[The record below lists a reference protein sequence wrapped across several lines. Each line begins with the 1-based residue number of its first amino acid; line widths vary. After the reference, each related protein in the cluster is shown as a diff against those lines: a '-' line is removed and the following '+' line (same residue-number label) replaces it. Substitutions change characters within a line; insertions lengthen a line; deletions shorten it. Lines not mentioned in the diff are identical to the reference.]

1 MVNTSFIFHLSGKPV
16 GPLLKDRMVDE
27 VLFAAMTYL
36 KKV

>member
-1 MVNTSFIFHLSGKPV
+1 MVNTPFILFHTGKLID
-16 GPLLKDRMVDE
+16 PLLRDRMVDE

>member
-1 MVNTSFIFHLSGKPV
+1 MVNTSFIFPLSGKPV
-16 GPLLKDRMVDE
+16 SPPLNDRMVDE